1 MSVRALSLA
10 FIALWLML
18 GLYFMLQG
26 LELQLGSISSP
37 GTGFMPFLIGVVLIG
52 FGIMSAI
59 PLLVPAPASE
69 PERLP
74 IQRLRDPA
82 IVVVSMIA
90 YSLALERIG
99 FIASTGVLIVFL
111 TWFVGRTT
119 FLRAAI
125 AGVLA
130 TLVCYVVFGLL
141 LGVRLP

>member
-10 FIALWLML
+10 FIVLWIML
-18 GLYFMLQG
+18 GLYFMLEG
-26 LELQLGSISSP
+26 LKLQLGSISSP
-37 GTGFMPFLIGVVLIG
+37 GTGFMPFLIGVAVIG

-59 PLLVPAPASE
+59 PLLASVPASDSK
-69 PERLP
+69 RLT
-74 IQRLRDPA
+74 IQRFRDPA

-99 FIASTGVLIVFL
+99 FIVSTGVLIVFL

-119 FLRAAI
+119 FLRATVSGAI
-125 AGVLA
+125 A